1 MTSALRGMGMVVT
14 WGVALLTLI
23 LITCALVLTLV
34 LHATYFNVDLKTTTF
49 TSIEMEEYMKVYEY
63 FGTFTR
69 CLLSMFEITIA
80 NWPPVTRLL
89 SEEVSEWFMPLCL
102 VHKFILGVAVVGVI
116 NGVVMQ

>member
-49 TSIEMEEYMKVYEY
+49 TSIELEEYMKVYEY

-69 CLLSMFEITIA
+69 CLLSMFEITLA
-80 NWPPVTRLL
+80 NWPPVARLL
-89 SEEVSEWFMPLCL
+89 IEEVSEYLLPLCL
-102 VHKFILGVAVVGVI
+102 AHKLLFGFALVG
-116 NGVVMQ
+116 